1 MNMLLLDLAPF
12 PLQEPLADVAAGAI
26 VVITQASLLDEV
38 PRVDPP
44 LRTDKRQHGLEN
56 RVDALVQDVEKAPLR
71 HALVEVEGFRTFGGS
86 YRSGLTDG
94 GRAFFGAGQMGD
106 ERGIQ
111 EQNVA
116 MLKLPLDSL

>member
-1 MNMLLLDLAPF
+1 
-12 PLQEPLADVAAGAI
+12 
-26 VVITQASLLDEV
+26 
-38 PRVDPP
+38 
-44 LRTDKRQHGLEN
+44 LRTVAG
-56 RVDALVQDVEKAPLR
+56 LVQDVEKAPLR